1 MPTKTG
7 AESSKRSVRVRWL
20 GGYRTE
26 TDIHGVHL
34 LLGDETPRYG
44 GEDTGPMP
52 TEMLLVAVGTCM
64 CLSVVHLA
72 HKRHISVGR
81 VTLETSAKKDDKA
94 FRFRSIQVVV
104 YADLPQEQLE
114 PLVNLARRY
123 CFVSNTLA
131 EGCPVDVSVQSIVS
145 VEQSNDE

>member
-1 MPTKTG
+1 M
-7 AESSKRSVRVRWL
+7 RWL

-26 TDIHGVHL
+26 ADIRGVHL
-34 LLGDETPRYG
+34 LPGDETPQYG
-44 GEDTGPMP
+44 GQDAGPMP

-72 HKRHISVGR
+72 HKRRIAVGK

-104 YADLPQEQLE
+104 YADLPQDQL
-114 PLVNLARRY
+114 
-123 CFVSNTLA
+123 
-131 EGCPVDVSVQSIVS
+131 D
-145 VEQSNDE
+145 

>member
-1 MPTKTG
+1 M
-7 AESSKRSVRVRWL
+7 RWL

-26 TDIHGVHL
+26 ADIRGVHL
-34 LLGDETPRYG
+34 LPGDETPQYG
-44 GEDTGPMP
+44 GQDAGPMP

-72 HKRHISVGR
+72 HKRRIAVGK

-104 YADLPQEQLE
+104 YADLPQDQLE

-131 EGCPVDVSVQSIVS
+131 EGCPVDVSAQSIVS
-145 VEQSNDE
+145 VEQPDDE

>member
-1 MPTKTG
+1 M
-7 AESSKRSVRVRWL
+7 RWL

-26 TDIHGVHL
+26 TDIRGVHL

-72 HKRHISVGR
+72 HKRRISVGN
-81 VTLETSAKKDDKA
+81 VILETSAKKDDKA
-94 FRFRSIQVVV
+94 FRFRSIRVVV
-104 YADLPQEQLE
+104 YADLPQDQLE

-131 EGCPVDVSVQSIVS
+131 EGCPVDVTSQSIVS
-145 VEQSNDE
+145 AVEQSDDE